1 MPEQALRHSRQPG
14 VPVAPLRGL
23 YAITPDGLPE
33 ATLLAQAEA
42 ALAGGAAVL
51 QLRDKSTDAARRLRL
66 AQGLAALCR
75 RHGALFIV
83 NDDVQLALA
92 AGADGVHLGADDG
105 DPLAARQALPPGGIV
120 GVSCYA
126 DFARASSAVAAGAD
140 YVAFG
145 AVFASPTKPQAPRA
159 SLDLLARARAELG
172 VPVCAIGGITLANA
186 AEVIAAGADLLAVV
200 SEVFA
205 PASDS
210 AIAALSPT
218 VAADA
223 ALTDSVS
230 SSATSAIR
238 ARAAAFQRLFEEN
251 RA

>member
-1 MPEQALRHSRQPG
+1 MPEHALRHSPQPG
-14 VPVAPLRGL
+14 APVASLRGL

-105 DPLAARQALPPGGIV
+105 DPRAARQALPPGSVV

-186 AEVIAAGADLLAVV
+186 GEVIAAGADLLAVV

-205 PASDS
+205 PASAPASSFSS
-210 AIAALSPT
+210 APTSAA
-218 VAADA
+218 
-223 ALTDSVS
+223 

>member
-1 MPEQALRHSRQPG
+1 MPERALRPTRSPVQ
-14 VPVAPLRGL
+14 PVALRGL

-51 QLRDKSTDAARRLRL
+51 QLRDKSSDAARRLRL
-66 AQGLAALCR
+66 AQALAALCR

-83 NDDVQLALA
+83 NDDLALA
-92 AGADGVHLGADDG
+92 LAVGADGVHLGADDG

-126 DFARASSAVAAGAD
+126 DFARARVAVAAGAD

-159 SLDLLARARAELG
+159 SLDLLARSRAELG
-172 VPVCAIGGITLANA
+172 VPACAIGGITLANA
-186 AEVIAAGADLLAVV
+186 GEVIAAGADLLAVV
-200 SEVFA
+200 SEVFSPASA
-205 PASDS
+205 PASSFAS
-210 AIAALSPT
+210 APTSAA
-218 VAADA
+218 
-223 ALTDSVS
+223 

>member
-1 MPEQALRHSRQPG
+1 MPDRAFRPTRSPVQ
-14 VPVAPLRGL
+14 PVALRGL

-33 ATLLAQAEA
+33 AALLAQAEA

-83 NDDVQLALA
+83 NDDVQLALV

-105 DPLAARQALPPGGIV
+105 DPRAARQALPPGSVV

-126 DFARASSAVAAGAD
+126 DFARARSAVAAGAD

-159 SLDLLARARAELG
+159 SLDLLARTRAELG
-172 VPVCAIGGITLANA
+172 VPACAIGGITLANA
-186 AEVIAAGADLLAVV
+186 GEVIAAGADLLAVV

-205 PASDS
+205 PAS
-210 AIAALSPT
+210 AH
-218 VAADA
+218 ADA
-223 ALTDSVS
+223 FASSFPSIPTSAA